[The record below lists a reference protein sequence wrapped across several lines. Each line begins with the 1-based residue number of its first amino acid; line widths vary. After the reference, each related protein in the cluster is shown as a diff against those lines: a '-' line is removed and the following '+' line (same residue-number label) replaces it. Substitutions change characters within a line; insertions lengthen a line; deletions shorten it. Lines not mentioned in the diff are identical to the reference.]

1 MEDIKRLFKRSAV
14 TALIILI
21 YGIVV
26 QTKEV
31 YLGMF
36 TGALVSMFSLYLL
49 CVDVKKIV
57 ATKNGSRKRAFIGYL
72 QRYVLYGVYLG
83 AIAKLFGLSMV
94 ICSGLGLL
102 NVKFNI
108 QLMALSDRVLRFRNK
123 HLK

>member
-1 MEDIKRLFKRSAV
+1 MEDIKRLFKRAGI

-21 YGIVV
+21 YGVLV
-26 QTKEV
+26 QSKEV

-36 TGALVSMFSLYLL
+36 TGALVSILSLYLL
-49 CVDVKKIV
+49 CIDVKKII
-57 ATKNGSRKRAFIGYL
+57 ATKDGSKKRAILGYL
-72 QRYVLYGVYLG
+72 QRYVLYIVYLG
-83 AIAKLFGLSMV
+83 VMAKFFGLSMV

-108 QLMALSDRVLRFRNK
+108 QLMALSDRVLKFRDK